1 MPAIVR
7 LSIKEANELADEI
20 ERQGGNV
27 DSLRAAVKDVS
38 NLGNDRSSVPASNIG
53 DEEYDEEYLAE
64 KRSQSYLEHGIDL
77 ECMICHGK
85 FAQLISGTCENC
97 WREWMLSTKP
107 KVIREDFFRR
117 R

>member
-20 ERQGGNV
+20 ERQGGNA

-38 NLGNDRSSVPASNIG
+38 SPGNARSSVPASNIG
-53 DEEYDEEYLAE
+53 DEEYLAE